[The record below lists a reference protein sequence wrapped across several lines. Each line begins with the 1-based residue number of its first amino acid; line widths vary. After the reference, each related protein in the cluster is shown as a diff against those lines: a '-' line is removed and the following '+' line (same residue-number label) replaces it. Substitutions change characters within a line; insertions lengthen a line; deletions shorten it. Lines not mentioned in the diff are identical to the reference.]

1 MPKYMTAPTILV
13 APHYGVD
20 RNGSRAG
27 YNREFVERI
36 RHCEYPQFVWN
47 PLPNGGPKESIL
59 RLDQLQPIGAH
70 YNSHSVLEFRL
81 SDDALSVVD
90 ELIQWLVWGGVPE
103 DGDIAAYRE
112 LIEETFPN

>member
-20 RNGSRAG
+20 RNGRRAG
-27 YNREFVERI
+27 YNAEFVERI

-47 PLPNGGPKESIL
+47 PLPTVGPKESIL

-70 YNSHSVLEFRL
+70 YKSHRVTEFRL

-90 ELIQWLVWGGVPE
+90 ELIQWLVWGGVPR
-103 DGDIAAYRE
+103 GGHIAAYRE
-112 LIEETFPN
+112 LIEDTFPK